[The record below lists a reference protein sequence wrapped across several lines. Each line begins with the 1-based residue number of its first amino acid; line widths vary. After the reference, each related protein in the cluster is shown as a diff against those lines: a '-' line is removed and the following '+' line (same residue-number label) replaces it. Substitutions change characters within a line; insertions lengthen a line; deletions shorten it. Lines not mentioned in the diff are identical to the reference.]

1 MKNVAAVFNG
11 YSISKT
17 KSIETCL
24 PSCYYIHVTEMTCHN
39 VAFKFT
45 TLIKSHWHGSSTNEE
60 RSTCSTVQHTSNIS
74 IEANQFYLH

>member
-24 PSCYYIHVTEMTCHN
+24 SSCYYIHVTEMTCHN

-45 TLIKSHWHGSSTNEE
+45 IIKT
-60 RSTCSTVQHTSNIS
+60 
-74 IEANQFYLH
+74 